1 MGAEKVPQTQHVDR
15 RASVDD
21 VKRSRSIDA
30 TAGVE
35 AFKEAHEFD
44 SIEDTKPGAFVW
56 MCAAATAIGGMLFGY
71 DTGVISGV
79 LVVIGSGLNDR
90 PLSDTD
96 KELITTLCA
105 AGAFIGAI
113 VAGVTADKFGRKPAT
128 WFASLLFTLG
138 AIVQASS
145 YTIAQMSVGR
155 LLIGLGVGSASMV
168 RFLFYIIWST
178 SIADYVCRLCPCTLL
193 KSLLLDSVAA

>member
-1 MGAEKVPQTQHVDR
+1 MATTEKSITTDHVERYGGHPDR
-15 RASVDD
+15 RPSA
-21 VKRSRSIDA
+21 IE
-30 TAGVE
+30 GVVE
-35 AFKEAHEFD
+35 FKEAHVLD
-44 SIEDTKPGAFVW
+44 SIEDTKPGSFVW
-56 MCAAATAIGGMLFGY
+56 LCAAATAIGGMLFGY

-79 LVVIGSGLNDR
+79 LVVLGSDLNNR

-113 VAGVTADKFGRKPAT
+113 IAGVTADKFGRKPAT
-128 WFASLLFTLG
+128 WFASVLFTVG
-138 AIVQASS
+138 AVIQATS

-168 RFLFYIIWST
+168 CDIARLSRALLTESTDRPVIYCRNIPCSLPWS
-178 SIADYVCRLCPCTLL
+178 DDFC
-193 KSLLLDSVAA
+193 